1 MIELEQLQQLIAVSE
16 AGTISAAADSLHLSQ
31 PALTRS
37 LQRLEAELGVSLFHR
52 KRNRVALND
61 VGELALARA
70 RGVLDSVS
78 EMGEEL
84 RIYETRLST
93 LTIGSCGP
101 APMWDLAAELGERF
115 PEKTIAT
122 ELGETDALI
131 EGLERGRYRLILTE
145 LPVERPEILCRKYN
159 EERLCVALPPEHPL
173 SGRSSIR
180 LAELGEESVLSYKD
194 FGVWQRLVD
203 KNPKLHYLVQSD
215 RSTLAEL
222 VRASSIPCFS
232 SNLTVFR
239 FRDTVNRIRVPLSD
253 EEAAVTFYLCA
264 RESDGELFH
273 QLC

>member
-1 MIELEQLQQLIAVSE
+1 MIELEQLQQLIAFSE
-16 AGTISAAADSLHLSQ
+16 YGTISSAADAMHLSQ

-52 KRNRVALND
+52 KRNRVVLNGI
-61 VGELALARA
+61 GELAVTRA
-70 RGVLDSVS
+70 RGVLDSVN
-78 EMGEEL
+78 EMAAEL
-84 RIYETRLST
+84 RIHEVQLST
-93 LTIGSCGP
+93 ITIGSCGP
-101 APMWDLAAELGERF
+101 APMWDLAAELGEHY

-173 SGRSSIR
+173 SGRASIR

-203 KNPKLHYLVQSD
+203 KNPRLHYLVQSD

-239 FRDTVNRIRVPLSD
+239 FRDTVNRVRIPLSD

-264 RESDGELFH
+264 RESDSELFR

>member
-16 AGTISAAADSLHLSQ
+16 YGTISSAANALHLSQ

-37 LQRLEAELGVSLFHR
+37 LQRLEAELGVSLFDR

-61 VGELALARA
+61 IGELAVTRARA
-70 RGVLDSVS
+70 VLDSVN
-78 EMGEEL
+78 ELGEEL

-173 SGRSSIR
+173 SGRASIR

-203 KNPKLHYLVQSD
+203 KNPRLHYLVQSD

-239 FRDTVNRIRVPLSD
+239 FRDTVNRVRIPLSD

>member
-16 AGTISAAADSLHLSQ
+16 YGTISSAANALHLSQ

-37 LQRLEAELGVSLFHR
+37 LQRLEAELGVSLFDR

-61 VGELALARA
+61 IGELAVTRARA
-70 RGVLDSVS
+70 VLDSVN
-78 EMGEEL
+78 ELGEEL

-173 SGRSSIR
+173 SGRASIR

-203 KNPKLHYLVQSD
+203 KNPRLHYLVQGD

-239 FRDTVNRIRVPLSD
+239 FRDTVNRVRIPLSD

>member
-159 EERLCVALPPEHPL
+159 EERLCVAMPPEHPL
-173 SGRSSIR
+173 SGRASIR

-239 FRDTVNRIRVPLSD
+239 FRDTVNRVRIPLSD

>member
-16 AGTISAAADSLHLSQ
+16 YGTISSAADAMHLSQ

-173 SGRSSIR
+173 SGRASIR

-239 FRDTVNRIRVPLSD
+239 FRDTVNRVRIPLSD

>member
-16 AGTISAAADSLHLSQ
+16 YGTISSAADAMHLSQ

-37 LQRLEAELGVSLFHR
+37 LQRLEAELGVSLFDR
-52 KRNRVALND
+52 KRNRVVLNGI
-61 VGELALARA
+61 GELAVTRA
-70 RGVLDSVS
+70 RGVLDSVN
-78 EMGEEL
+78 EMAAEL
-84 RIYETRLST
+84 RIHEVQLST
-93 LTIGSCGP
+93 ITIGSCGP
-101 APMWDLAAELGERF
+101 APMWDLAAELGEHY

-122 ELGETDALI
+122 ELGDNDALI
-131 EGLERGRYRLILTE
+131 EGLEQGRYRLILTE
-145 LPVERPEILCRKYN
+145 RPVEKAGILCRKYN

-173 SGRSSIR
+173 SGRSSIC
-180 LAELGEESVLSYKD
+180 LAELGEESILSYKD

-203 KNPKLHYLVQSD
+203 KNPRLHYLVQSD

-239 FRDTVNRIRVPLSD
+239 FRDTVNRVRIPLSD

-264 RESDGELFH
+264 RESDSELFH

>member
-16 AGTISAAADSLHLSQ
+16 YGTISSAADAMHLSQ

-37 LQRLEAELGVSLFHR
+37 LQRLEAELGVSLFDR
-52 KRNRVALND
+52 KCNRVVLNGI
-61 VGELALARA
+61 GELAVTRA

-173 SGRSSIR
+173 SGRASIR

-203 KNPKLHYLVQSD
+203 KNPRLHYLVQSD

-239 FRDTVNRIRVPLSD
+239 FRDTVNRVRIPLSD

>member
-1 MIELEQLQQLIAVSE
+1 M
-16 AGTISAAADSLHLSQ
+16 
-31 PALTRS
+31 TR
-37 LQRLEAELGVSLFHR
+37 
-52 KRNRVALND
+52 
-61 VGELALARA
+61 ARA
-70 RGVLDSVS
+70 VLDSVN
-78 EMGEEL
+78 ELAAEL
-84 RIYETRLST
+84 RIYEARLST
-93 LTIGSCGP
+93 ITIGSCGP
-101 APMWDLAAELGERF
+101 APMWDLAAELGEHY

-122 ELGETDALI
+122 ELGDNDALI
-131 EGLERGRYRLILTE
+131 EGLEQGRYRLILTE
-145 LPVERPEILCRKYN
+145 RPVEKAGILCRKYN

-173 SGRSSIR
+173 SGRSSIC
-180 LAELGEESVLSYKD
+180 LAELGEESILSYKD
-194 FGVWQRLVD
+194 FGVWQRLVE

-222 VRASSIPCFS
+222 VRASSIPCFV

>member
-16 AGTISAAADSLHLSQ
+16 YGTISSAADAMHLSQ

-37 LQRLEAELGVSLFHR
+37 LQRLEAELGVSLFDR

-61 VGELALARA
+61 IGELAVTRA

-131 EGLERGRYRLILTE
+131 DGLERGRYRLILTE

-203 KNPKLHYLVQSD
+203 KNPRLHYLVQSD

>member
-1 MIELEQLQQLIAVSE
+1 MIALEQLQQLIAVSE
-16 AGTISAAADSLHLSQ
+16 YGTISSAADAMHLSQ

-37 LQRLEAELGVSLFHR
+37 LQRLEAELGVSLFDR
-52 KRNRVALND
+52 KRNRVVLNGI
-61 VGELALARA
+61 GELAVTRA
-70 RGVLDSVS
+70 RGVLDSVN
-78 EMGEEL
+78 EMAAEL
-84 RIYETRLST
+84 RIHEVQLST
-93 LTIGSCGP
+93 ITIGSCGP
-101 APMWDLAAELGERF
+101 APMWDLAAELGEHY

-122 ELGETDALI
+122 ELGDDDALI
-131 EGLERGRYRLILTE
+131 QGLEQGRYRLILTE
-145 LPVERPEILCRKYN
+145 RPVEKAGILCRKYN

-180 LAELGEESVLSYKD
+180 LTELGEESILSYKD

-239 FRDTVNRIRVPLSD
+239 FRDTLNRIRVPLSD

-264 RESDGELFH
+264 RESDSALFH

>member
-1 MIELEQLQQLIAVSE
+1 MIELEQLQQLIAFSE
-16 AGTISAAADSLHLSQ
+16 YGTISSAADAMHLSQ

-37 LQRLEAELGVSLFHR
+37 LQRLEAELGVSLFDR
-52 KRNRVALND
+52 KRNRVVLNGI
-61 VGELALARA
+61 GELAVTRA

-173 SGRSSIR
+173 SGRASIR
-180 LAELGEESVLSYKD
+180 LAELGEESVLSTRTSASGSAWWIKTQ
-194 FGVWQRLVD
+194 GCTTWC
-203 KNPKLHYLVQSD
+203 
-215 RSTLAEL
+215 
-222 VRASSIPCFS
+222 RATAPPLPSLCGPPVSPAFPPISRCFAS
-232 SNLTVFR
+232 GTR
-239 FRDTVNRIRVPLSD
+239 
-253 EEAAVTFYLCA
+253 
-264 RESDGELFH
+264 
-273 QLC
+273 

>member
-16 AGTISAAADSLHLSQ
+16 YGTISSAADAMHLSQ

-37 LQRLEAELGVSLFHR
+37 LQRLEAELGVSLFDR
-52 KRNRVALND
+52 KRNRVVLNGI
-61 VGELALARA
+61 GELAVTRA
-70 RGVLDSVS
+70 RGVLDSVN
-78 EMGEEL
+78 EMAAEL
-84 RIYETRLST
+84 RIHEVQLST
-93 LTIGSCGP
+93 ITIGSCGP
-101 APMWDLAAELGERF
+101 APMWDLAAELGEHY

-122 ELGETDALI
+122 ELGDNDALI
-131 EGLERGRYRLILTE
+131 EGLEQGRYRLILTE
-145 LPVERPEILCRKYN
+145 LPVEKAGILCRKYN

-180 LAELGEESVLSYKD
+180 LAELGEESILSYKD

-203 KNPKLHYLVQSD
+203 KNPRLHYLVQSD

-239 FRDTVNRIRVPLSD
+239 FRDTLNRIRVPLFD

-264 RESDGELFH
+264 RESDSELFR

>member
-16 AGTISAAADSLHLSQ
+16 YGTISSAADAMHLSQ

-37 LQRLEAELGVSLFHR
+37 LQRLEAELGVSLFDR
-52 KRNRVALND
+52 KRNRVVLNGI
-61 VGELALARA
+61 GELAVTRA
-70 RGVLDSVS
+70 RGVLDSVN
-78 EMGEEL
+78 EMAAEL
-84 RIYETRLST
+84 RIHEVQLST
-93 LTIGSCGP
+93 ITIGSCGP
-101 APMWDLAAELGERF
+101 APMWDLAAELGEHY

-122 ELGETDALI
+122 ELGDNDALI
-131 EGLERGRYRLILTE
+131 EGLEQGRYRLILTE
-145 LPVERPEILCRKYN
+145 LPVEKAGILCRKYN

-180 LAELGEESVLSYKD
+180 LAELGEESILSYKD

-203 KNPKLHYLVQSD
+203 KNPRLHYLVQSD

-239 FRDTVNRIRVPLSD
+239 FRDTVNRVRIPLSD

-264 RESDGELFH
+264 RESDSELFH

>member
-16 AGTISAAADSLHLSQ
+16 FGTISSAADAMHLSQ

-37 LQRLEAELGVSLFHR
+37 LQRLEAELGVSLFDR
-52 KRNRVALND
+52 KRNRVVLND
-61 VGELALARA
+61 IGELAVNRARA
-70 RGVLDSVS
+70 VLDSVN
-78 EMGEEL
+78 ELAAEL
-84 RIYETRLST
+84 RIYEARLST
-93 LTIGSCGP
+93 ITIGSCGP
-101 APMWDLAAELGERF
+101 APMWDLAAELGEHY

-122 ELGETDALI
+122 ELGDNDALI
-131 EGLERGRYRLILTE
+131 EGLEQGRYRLILTE
-145 LPVERPEILCRKYN
+145 RPVEKAGILCRKYN

-173 SGRSSIR
+173 SGRSSIC
-180 LAELGEESVLSYKD
+180 LAELGEESILSYKD
-194 FGVWQRLVD
+194 FGVWQRLVE

-239 FRDTVNRIRVPLSD
+239 FRDTANRVRIPLSD
-253 EEAAVTFYLCA
+253 EQAVVTFYLCA
-264 RESDGELFH
+264 RESDSELFR

>member
-16 AGTISAAADSLHLSQ
+16 YGTISSAADAMHLSQ

-37 LQRLEAELGVSLFHR
+37 LQRLEAELGVSLFDR
-52 KRNRVALND
+52 KCNRVVLNGI
-61 VGELALARA
+61 GELAVTRA

-173 SGRSSIR
+173 SGRASIR

-239 FRDTVNRIRVPLSD
+239 FRDTVNRVRIPLSD

>member
-16 AGTISAAADSLHLSQ
+16 YGTLSSAADAMHLSQ

-37 LQRLEAELGVSLFHR
+37 LQRLEAELGVSLFDR
-52 KRNRVALND
+52 KRNRVVLNGI
-61 VGELALARA
+61 GELAVTRA
-70 RGVLDSVS
+70 RGVLDSVN
-78 EMGEEL
+78 EMAAEL
-84 RIYETRLST
+84 RIHEVQLST
-93 LTIGSCGP
+93 ITISSCGP
-101 APMWDLAAELGERF
+101 APMWDLAAELGEHY

-122 ELGETDALI
+122 ELGDNDALI
-131 EGLERGRYRLILTE
+131 EGLEQGRYRLILTE
-145 LPVERPEILCRKYN
+145 LPVEKAGILCRKYN

-180 LAELGEESVLSYKD
+180 LAELGEESILSYKD

-203 KNPKLHYLVQSD
+203 KNPRLHYLVQSD

-239 FRDTVNRIRVPLSD
+239 FRDTLNRIRVPLSD

-264 RESDGELFH
+264 RESDSELFH

>member
-1 MIELEQLQQLIAVSE
+1 MCRGRRPGIPIKPDPA
-16 AGTISAAADSLHLSQ
+16 
-31 PALTRS
+31 PAL
-37 LQRLEAELGVSLFHR
+37 A
-52 KRNRVALND
+52 
-61 VGELALARA
+61 
-70 RGVLDSVS
+70 
-78 EMGEEL
+78 
-84 RIYETRLST
+84 
-93 LTIGSCGP
+93 
-101 APMWDLAAELGERF
+101 LAAELGERF